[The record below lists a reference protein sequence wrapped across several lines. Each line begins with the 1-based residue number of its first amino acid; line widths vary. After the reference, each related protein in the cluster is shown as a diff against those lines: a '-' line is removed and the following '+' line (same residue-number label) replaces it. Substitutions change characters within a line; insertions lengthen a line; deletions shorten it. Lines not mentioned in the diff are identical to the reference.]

1 MTGTVAPMTP
11 SELRERLDAVC
22 GREGEPDLARDPVNE
37 PMIRHWCDAVGDR
50 NPCYTDP
57 AFAAGSVH
65 GGVVAPPTM
74 LQAWIMPG
82 LRPPAEP
89 AFRRGPIG
97 EVLRLLD
104 EAGYTSVVATD
115 CRQEYRRYLVPG
127 DRISIASR
135 IESVS
140 DEKRTA
146 LGPGRFVDQVMVYRD
161 GAGEEVARMTF
172 RILKFSPAAR
182 GAVAPEP
189 ETRREAPHELRRP
202 RPARSP
208 DTAFFWEGV
217 EAGRLLIQRC
227 ANCCRL
233 RHPPGPMCRACH
245 SLEWEALEASGRG
258 RVYSFVVAHHP
269 PIPPFAYPNLI
280 VLIELD
286 EGTRLVSNL
295 IGVDPADVEIG
306 MPVEVAF
313 TRVDDSL
320 VLPLFRQAAAPR

>member
-1 MTGTVAPMTP
+1 MTP

-22 GREGEPDLARDPVNE
+22 GVEGPPDLARDPVNQ

-57 AFAAGSVH
+57 AFAAASVH
-65 GGVVAPPTM
+65 GGIVAPPTM

-82 LRPPAEP
+82 LRPQAEP

-97 EVLRLLD
+97 QVLRLLD

-127 DRISIASR
+127 DRLSVASR
-135 IESVS
+135 VERVS
-140 DEKRTA
+140 DEKQTA
-146 LGPGRFVDQVMVYRD
+146 LGRGRFVDQVMVYRD
-161 GAGEEVARMTF
+161 RAGCEVARMTF
-172 RILKFSPAAR
+172 RILKFAPAAAV
-182 GAVAPEP
+182 GAGAPSARAASP
-189 ETRREAPHELRRP
+189 QRP
-202 RPARSP
+202 RPARSR

-217 EAGRLLIQRC
+217 DAGRLLIQRC
-227 ANCCRL
+227 ASCSRL
-233 RHPPGPMCRACH
+233 RHPPGPMCPACH
-245 SLEWEALEASGRG
+245 SLEWDALEACGRG

-269 PIPPFAYPNLI
+269 KVPPFAYPNLI
-280 VLIELD
+280 ALIELE

-295 IGVDPADVEIG
+295 VGIDPAEVAIG
-306 MPVEVAF
+306 MPVEVCF

-320 VLPLFRQAAAPR
+320 VLPLFRRAPAPR